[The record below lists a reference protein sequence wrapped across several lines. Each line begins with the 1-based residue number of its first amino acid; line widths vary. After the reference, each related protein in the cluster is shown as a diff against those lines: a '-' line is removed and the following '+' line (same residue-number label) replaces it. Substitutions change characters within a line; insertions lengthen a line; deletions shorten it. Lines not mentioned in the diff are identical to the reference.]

1 VAQTR
6 ARPSRGDCV
15 AMRRTRFDASQCPI
29 ARTTDLIGDGW
40 NPIVMREAF
49 IGRRRFDQFQ
59 TARGV
64 SRGVLTHRLTRLV
77 DDGLLEKRGYEDL
90 LTDKGAHS
98 IRS

>member
-1 VAQTR
+1 
-6 ARPSRGDCV
+6 
-15 AMRRTRFDASQCPI
+15 MRRTRFDASECPI